1 MDADDLL
8 DAGTSWV
15 QHPAANPLACAPGWV
30 GIGARPPG
38 PTLWSSTHHANL
50 LSSLLPLHTFFF
62 IVVVLSA
69 HVIGVE
75 QRCFNLIAAQI

>member
-38 PTLWSSTHHANL
+38 PTLWSFTHHANL
-50 LSSLLPLHTFFF
+50 LSSLLPLHTFFLLLLF
-62 IVVVLSA
+62 YQRMLLGWSRDVLIS
-69 HVIGVE
+69 
-75 QRCFNLIAAQI
+75 